1 MSDADTL
8 PPADDQRI
16 VDLKQALE
24 ERYLSYAL
32 STITQR
38 ALPDARDGLKPVHR
52 RILHAMRL
60 LRLDPNQGYKKSARI
75 VGDVIGKFHP
85 HGDQSIYDAL
95 VRLAQ
100 DFALRYPL
108 VDGQGNFG
116 NIDGDS
122 PAAMRYTESR
132 MTDVATRLL
141 EGITEDAIDFK
152 PTYDGEDEEPVV
164 LPSNFPNLLANGST
178 GIAVGMATSVPPH
191 NLVELCNAALKLIY
205 NPAATT
211 EELIHQDL
219 TAPPSMDDLIR
230 GPDFPTGGQLVE
242 SRSSIV
248 QSYETGR
255 GAFRHRA
262 IWEKEEKGRGVYQIV
277 VTKIPYGVQKS
288 RLVEKIAELL
298 LAKKLPLLK
307 DVRDES
313 ADDIRLVLEPRAGTV
328 DAVILMEQLF
338 KLTELEL
345 RFSLNLNVLDHGTTP
360 RVMSLAD
367 TLRAWLDH
375 RKVVLVRRSQ
385 HRLEQI
391 ANRLEVLEGY
401 IIAYLNLD
409 EVIRII
415 REEDDA
421 KASLMATFSLTDNQA
436 EAILNMR
443 LRSLRKLEE
452 IELRQEHKT
461 LTEEKGKLEALL
473 ASDKRQW
480 GEIARQV
487 ETLKK
492 AYPLFEADGV
502 TPHPLGARRTI
513 LGDAPTAD
521 AAEVSEAF
529 IEREPITVILSEKG
543 WIRAPRGH
551 AVEVN
556 DEKGFKTGDRLK
568 LAIKCETTDKLLM
581 LTTGGKVYTMG
592 ADKLPGGR
600 GQGEPVRIMVDIEEG
615 QDIVALFVYRPGKQ
629 RIIASSAGYG
639 FIVPEDDLIANTRK
653 GKQILNVSLPDE
665 ARLIVPCEGDRVAVI
680 GENRK
685 LLVFPLAQLASMS
698 RGKGVRLQRY
708 KDGGISDIKTFYAAD
723 GLTWT
728 DSSGRTYSKPTEEL
742 TDWLGDRA
750 TAGRQP
756 PTGFPRN
763 NKFIG

>member
-1 MSDADTL
+1 MSDSDTL
-8 PPADDQRI
+8 PPADDQRV

-52 RILHAMRL
+52 RIIHAMRL
-60 LRLDPNQGYKKSARI
+60 LRLAPNEGYKKSARI

-95 VRLAQ
+95 VRMAQ

-116 NIDGDS
+116 NIDGDNA
-122 PAAMRYTESR
+122 AAMRYTESR
-132 MTDVATRLL
+132 MTDVAMRLL
-141 EGITEDAIDFK
+141 EGITENAIDFR

-178 GIAVGMATSVPPH
+178 GIAVGMATSIPPH
-191 NLVELCNAALKLIY
+191 NVAELCDAALHLINV
-205 NPAATT
+205 NPDASA
-211 EELIHQDL
+211 HDL
-219 TAPPSMDDLIR
+219 TQFVK
-230 GPDFPTGGQLVE
+230 GPDFPTGGILVE
-242 SRSSIV
+242 SASSIAN
-248 QSYETGR
+248 SYETGR
-255 GAFRHRA
+255 GSFRVRA
-262 IWEKEEKGRGVYQIV
+262 KWQVEETGRGVYLIV
-277 VTKIPYGVQKS
+277 VTEIPYGVQKS

-313 ADDIRLVLEPRAGTV
+313 SDDIRLVLEPRARTV

-338 KLTELEL
+338 KTTDLET
-345 RFSLNLNVLDHGTTP
+345 RFPLNLNVLDKGAVP
-360 RVMSLAD
+360 RVMSLAQA
-367 TLRAWLDH
+367 LKAWLEH
-375 RKVVLVRRSQ
+375 RKEVLVRRSQ

-391 ANRLEVLEGY
+391 AHRLEVLAGY

-421 KASLMATFSLTDNQA
+421 KASLMATFSLTDIQA

-452 IELRQEHKT
+452 IELRQEHKD
-461 LTEEKGKLEALL
+461 LSEEKTHLEALL

-480 GEIARQV
+480 GNISKEIEALR
-487 ETLKK
+487 K
-492 AYPLFEADGV
+492 AYPLLEADGV
-502 TPHPLGARRTI
+502 TPHPLGARRTV
-513 LGDAPTAD
+513 LGEAPTAD
-521 AAEVSEAF
+521 AAEVTEAF

-551 AVEVN
+551 GVEAN
-556 DEKGFKTGDRLK
+556 DERGFKAGDRLK
-568 LAIKCETTDKLLM
+568 LAIRCETTDKLLM
-581 LTTGGKVYTMG
+581 LTTGGKVYTLAG
-592 ADKLPGGR
+592 DKLPGGR

-615 QDIVALFVYRPGKQ
+615 QDIVDLFVYRPGQK

-639 FIVPEDDLIANTRK
+639 FVVGEDEMIANTRK
-653 GKQILNVSLPDE
+653 GKQVLNVAAPDE
-665 ARLIVPCEGDRVAVI
+665 ARLLVPCAGDRVAVI
-680 GENRK
+680 GQNRK
-685 LLVFPLAQLASMS
+685 LLVFPLSQLAEMN

-728 DSSGRTYSKPTEEL
+728 DSSGRTYSKPMEEL

-750 TAGRQP
+750 SAGRQP

-763 NKFIG
+763 NRFVG

>member
-1 MSDADTL
+1 MSDAETIE
-8 PPADDQRI
+8 PADNQRV
-16 VDLKQALE
+16 VDLRQALE

-52 RILHAMRL
+52 RIIHAMRL
-60 LRLDPNQGYKKSARI
+60 LKLDPNQGYKKSARI

-122 PAAMRYTESR
+122 AAAMRYTESR
-132 MTDVATRLL
+132 MTEVATRLL
-141 EGITEDAIDFK
+141 EGITEDAIDFR

-164 LPSNFPNLLANGST
+164 LPANFPNLLANGST

-191 NLVELCNAALKLIY
+191 NLVELCNAALKLIH
-205 NPAATT
+205 NPAATVD
-211 EELIHQDL
+211 ELIHRDFD
-219 TAPPSMDDLIR
+219 APPSSEDLVR
-230 GPDFPTGGQLVE
+230 GPDFPTGGRLVE
-242 SRSSIV
+242 SRSAIV
-248 QSYETGR
+248 HAYETGR
-255 GAFRHRA
+255 GSFRLRA
-262 IWEKEEKGRGVYQIV
+262 QWSKEEKGRGVYNIV
-277 VTKIPYGVQKS
+277 VTQIPYGVQKS

-313 ADDIRLVLEPRAGTV
+313 SDDIRLVLEPRAGTV

-338 KLTELEL
+338 RVTDLEV
-345 RFSLNLNVLDHGTTP
+345 RFPLNLNVLDRGTLP

-367 TLRAWLDH
+367 ALKAWLDH
-375 RKVVLVRRSQ
+375 RKIVLVRRSQ
-385 HRLEQI
+385 HRLQQI

-452 IELRQEHKT
+452 LELRQEHKN
-461 LTEEKGKLEALL
+461 LSAEKGRLEALL

-480 GEIARQV
+480 GEIAKQV
-487 ETLKK
+487 EALKK
-492 AYPLFEADGV
+492 AYPLFAEDGS
-502 TPHPLGARRTI
+502 PHPLGARRSI
-513 LGDAPTAD
+513 HGVAPNAD
-521 AAEVSEAF
+521 NAEIATAF
-529 IEREPITVILSEKG
+529 IEREPITVVLSEKG
-543 WIRAPRGH
+543 WIRSLKGH
-551 AVEVN
+551 DAAI
-556 DEKGFKTGDRLK
+556 DEKGFKAGDRLK
-568 LAIKCETTDKLLM
+568 LAFNAETTDKLLM
-581 LTTGGKVYTMG
+581 LTTGGKVYTLSG
-592 ADKLPGGR
+592 DKLPGGR
-600 GQGEPVRIMVDIEEG
+600 GQGEPVRIMVDMDED
-615 QDIVALFVYRPGKQ
+615 QDIVSLFVHRPGAK
-629 RIIASSAGYG
+629 RIIAASNGYG
-639 FIVPEDDLIANTRK
+639 FVVGEDEMIANTRK
-653 GKQILNVSLPDE
+653 GKQILNVSAPDE
-665 ARLIVPCEGDRVAVI
+665 ARLLVPCEGDRVAVI
-680 GENRK
+680 GQNRK
-685 LLVFPLAQLASMS
+685 LLVFPLSQLATMN
-698 RGKGVRLQRY
+698 RGRGVRLQRY
-708 KDGGISDIKTFYAAD
+708 KDGGISDLKCFFIAD

-728 DSSGRTYSKPTEEL
+728 DSSGRTFTKPAEEL

-750 TAGRQP
+750 AAGRQP
-756 PTGFPRN
+756 PNGFPRN
-763 NKFIG
+763 NRFVG

>member
-1 MSDADTL
+1 MADADTL
-8 PPADDQRI
+8 PPEGTDKSV
-16 VDLKQALE
+16 VDLRQALE

-60 LRLDPNQGYKKSARI
+60 LKLDPDQGYKKSARI

-122 PAAMRYTESR
+122 AAAMRYTESR

-141 EGITEDAIDFK
+141 EGITENAVDFR

-164 LPSNFPNLLANGST
+164 LPANFPNLLANGST

-191 NLVELCNAALKLIY
+191 NVHELCDAALHLVMH
-205 NPAATT
+205 PDASS
-211 EELIHQDL
+211 EELVHFV
-219 TAPPSMDDLIR
+219 P
-230 GPDFPTGGQLVE
+230 GPDFPTGGIIVE
-242 SRSSIV
+242 SRQSIIN
-248 QSYETGR
+248 SYATGR
-255 GAFRHRA
+255 GSFRLRA
-262 IWEKEEKGRGVYQIV
+262 RWSKEEKGRGVYQIV
-277 VTKIPYGVQKS
+277 VTEIPYGVQKS
-288 RLVEKIAELL
+288 KLVEKIAELL

-328 DAVILMEQLF
+328 DPVILMEQLF
-338 KLTELEL
+338 KLSELEQ
-345 RFSLNLNVLDHGTTP
+345 RIPLNLNLLDMGTTP
-360 RVMSLAD
+360 RVMSLAEA
-367 TLRAWLDH
+367 LKAWLQH
-375 RKVVLVRRSQ
+375 RKVVLVRRTQ
-385 HRLEQI
+385 HRLDQI
-391 ANRLEVLEGY
+391 ARRLEVLSGY

-421 KASLMATFSLTDNQA
+421 KASLMAAFSLTEVQA

-461 LTEEKGKLEALL
+461 LTDEQAHLEALL
-473 ASDKRQW
+473 GSEKKQW
-480 GEIARQV
+480 GEITSQISA
-487 ETLKK
+487 LKK
-492 AYPLFEADGV
+492 AYGPDTA
-502 TPHPLGARRTI
+502 LGHRRTSF
-513 LGDAPTAD
+513 GETPDAD
-521 AAEVSEAF
+521 DAEVATAF

-543 WIRAPRGH
+543 WIRAMKGH
-551 AVEVN
+551 TTDV
-556 DEKGFKTGDRLK
+556 DERGFKTGDRLK
-568 LAIKCETTDKLLM
+568 LYVHAETTDKLLL
-581 LTTGGKVYTMG
+581 LTTAGKVYTLG
-592 ADKLPGGR
+592 GDKLPGGR
-600 GQGEPVRIMVDIEEG
+600 SQGEPVRLMVDMEEG
-615 QDIVALFVYRPGKQ
+615 ADIVDLFVYRPGSR
-629 RIIASSAGYG
+629 RIAVSAAGNG
-639 FIVPEDDLIANTRK
+639 FVVAEDDLVANTRK
-653 GKQILNVSLPDE
+653 GRQVLNLAGADE
-665 ARLIVPCEGDRVAVI
+665 AKLLVPAAGDTVAII
-680 GENRK
+680 GQNRK
-685 LLVFPLAQLASMS
+685 LLVFPLDQLPVMA
-698 RGKGVRLQRY
+698 RGKGVRLQKY
-708 KDGGISDIKTFYAAD
+708 KDGGVADLKVFAAAE

-728 DSSGRTYSKPTEEL
+728 DSSGRTFSKSMGEL
-742 TDWLGDRA
+742 AEWLGERA
-750 TAGRQP
+750 QAGRQP
-756 PTGFPRN
+756 PNGFPRN
-763 NKFIG
+763 NRFTG

>member
-1 MSDADTL
+1 MSDTDTS

-60 LRLDPNQGYKKSARI
+60 LKLDPNQGYKKSARI

-100 DFALRYPL
+100 EFSLRYPL

-122 PAAMRYTESR
+122 AAAMRYTESR
-132 MTDVATRLL
+132 MTEVATRLL
-141 EGITEDAIDFK
+141 EGITENAIDFK
-152 PTYDGEDEEPVV
+152 PTYDGEDDEPVV

-191 NLVELCNAALKLIY
+191 NIVELCNASLKLIH
-205 NPAATT
+205 NPAATVDD
-211 EELIHQDL
+211 LIHQDL
-219 TAPPSMDDLIR
+219 SAPPSMDDLIR

-242 SRSSIV
+242 TRASIV
-248 QSYETGR
+248 HSYETGR
-255 GAFRHRA
+255 GAFRTRA
-262 IWEKEEKGRGVYQIV
+262 VWEKEEKGRGVYQIV
-277 VTKIPYGVQKS
+277 VTQIPYGVQKS

-313 ADDIRLVLEPRAGTV
+313 ADDIRLILEPRAGTV

-345 RFSLNLNVLDHGTTP
+345 RFGLNLNVLDRGTVP
-360 RVMSLAD
+360 RVMSIAD
-367 TLRAWLDH
+367 ALRAWLDH
-375 RKVVLVRRSQ
+375 RKEVLVRRSEY
-385 HRLEQI
+385 RLAQI
-391 ANRLEVLEGY
+391 AARLEVLEGY

-421 KASLMATFSLTDNQA
+421 KASLMAAFNLTDNQA

-452 IELRQEHKT
+452 MELRQEHKN
-461 LTEEKGKLEALL
+461 LSEEKGKLEHLL
-473 ASDKRQW
+473 SSDKRLW
-480 GEIARQV
+480 GEVAKQV

-492 AYPLFEADGV
+492 SYPLFEKDGT
-502 TPHPLGARRTI
+502 TPHPLGARRTSI
-513 LGDAPTAD
+513 GAVPTAD
-521 AAEVSEAF
+521 AAEITEAF

-543 WIRAPRGH
+543 WIRAPKGH
-551 AVEVN
+551 NATI
-556 DEKGFKTGDRLK
+556 DEKAFKSGDKLRLSFN
-568 LAIKCETTDKLLM
+568 CETTDKLLM
-581 LTTGGKVYTMG
+581 MTTDGRVYTIG

-615 QDIVALFVYRPGKQ
+615 HEIVALFVHKPGTK
-629 RIIASSAGYG
+629 RVIASSAGYG
-639 FIVPEDDLIANTRK
+639 FIVNEDDLIANTRK
-653 GKQILNVSLPDE
+653 GKQVLNVSAPEE
-665 ARLIVPCEGDRVAVI
+665 AKLIVPCDGDRVAVI
-680 GENRK
+680 GQNRK
-685 LLVFPLAQLASMS
+685 LLVFPMTQLASMT

-723 GLTWT
+723 GLTWM

-742 TDWLGDRA
+742 VDWLGDRA
-750 TAGRQP
+750 AAGRQP

-763 NKFIG
+763 NKFVG

>member
-1 MSDADTL
+1 MADSDVL
-8 PPADDQRI
+8 PPAGDDRRI
-16 VDLKQALE
+16 VNLRQALE

-52 RILHAMRL
+52 RIIHAMRIL
-60 LRLDPNQGYKKSARI
+60 KLDPGQGYKKSARI

-116 NIDGDS
+116 NIDGDGA
-122 PAAMRYTESR
+122 AAMRYTESR

-141 EGITEDAIDFK
+141 EGITENAVDFK

-191 NLVELCNAALKLIY
+191 NVAELCDAALH
-205 NPAATT
+205 
-211 EELIHQDL
+211 LIHNPQAQVADL
-219 TAPPSMDDLIR
+219 MRFIP
-230 GPDFPTGGQLVE
+230 GPDFPTGGILVE
-242 SRSSIV
+242 SPESIAN
-248 QSYETGR
+248 SYATGR
-255 GAFRHRA
+255 GSFRLRA
-262 IWEKEEKGRGVYQIV
+262 RWTREDKGRGVYIIV
-277 VTKIPYGVQKS
+277 ITEIPYGVQKS

-328 DAVILMEQLF
+328 DPTILMEQMF
-338 KLTELEL
+338 RLTDLES
-345 RFSLNLNVLDHGTTP
+345 RIPLNLNVLDKGTVP
-360 RVMSLAD
+360 KVMSLGEA
-367 TLRAWLDH
+367 LVAWLEH
-375 RKVVLVRRSQ
+375 RKEVLVRRSQ
-385 HRLEQI
+385 HRLDQI
-391 ANRLEVLEGY
+391 AHRLEVLDGY

-421 KASLMATFSLTDNQA
+421 KASLIAAFSLSDVQA

-452 IELRQEHKT
+452 IELRTEHHS
-461 LTEEKGKLEALL
+461 LTDEKGHLEHLL
-473 ASDKRQW
+473 GSEKKQW
-480 GEIARQV
+480 GEITTQITDLRS
-487 ETLKK
+487 
-492 AYPLFEADGV
+492 AYGPKN
-502 TPHPLGARRTI
+502 PLGPRRTE
-513 LGDAPTAD
+513 LASAP
-521 AAEVSEAF
+521 AANAEDIDVAM

-543 WIRAPRGH
+543 WIRAMKGH
-551 AVEVN
+551 TSDI
-556 DEKGFKTGDRLK
+556 DEKSFKTGDRLK
-568 LAIKCETTDKLLM
+568 LSIKAETTDKLLL
-581 LTTGGKVYTMG
+581 LTTGGKVYTLG
-592 ADKLPGGR
+592 GDKLPGGR
-600 GQGEPVRIMVDIEEG
+600 SQGEPVRLMVDVEEG
-615 QDIVALFVYRPGKQ
+615 HDIVDLFVYKPGAK
-629 RIIASSAGYG
+629 RIIASSSGSG
-639 FIVPEDDLIANTRK
+639 FVVDEDELIANTRK
-653 GKQILNVSLPDE
+653 GKQVLNLAAGEE
-665 ARLIVPCEGDRVAVI
+665 ARLLTPVTGDMVATI

-685 LLVFPLAQLASMS
+685 MLVFSLTQLPVMA

-708 KDGGISDIKTFYAAD
+708 KDGGISDLKTFASAT

-728 DSSGRTYSKPTEEL
+728 DSSGRTYTKPVAEL
-742 TDWLGDRA
+742 TEWIGDRA
-750 TAGRQP
+750 SAGRQP
-756 PTGFPRN
+756 PNGFPKN
-763 NKFIG
+763 NKFVG

>member
-1 MSDADTL
+1 MSDDTDTL
-8 PPADDQRI
+8 PPADDQRV
-16 VDLKQALE
+16 VDLKEALE

-52 RILHAMRL
+52 RIIHAMRL
-60 LRLDPNQGYKKSARI
+60 LHLEPNQGYKKSARI

-116 NIDGDS
+116 NIDGDGA
-122 PAAMRYTESR
+122 AAMRYTESR
-132 MTDVATRLL
+132 MTDVAMRLL
-141 EGITEDAIDFK
+141 EGITENAIDFK
-152 PTYDGEDEEPVV
+152 PTYDGEDDEPVV

-178 GIAVGMATSVPPH
+178 GIAVGMATSIPPH
-191 NLVELCNAALKLIY
+191 NVAELCDAALHLINV
-205 NPAATT
+205 NPEASA
-211 EELIHQDL
+211 EDL
-219 TAPPSMDDLIR
+219 TQFVK
-230 GPDFPTGGQLVE
+230 GPDFPTGGILVE
-242 SRSSIV
+242 SPSSIAH
-248 QSYETGR
+248 SYTTGRGSFRLRARWEVEETGR
-255 GAFRHRA
+255 G
-262 IWEKEEKGRGVYQIV
+262 VYLIV
-277 VTKIPYGVQKS
+277 VKEIPYGVQKS

-313 ADDIRLVLEPRAGTV
+313 SDDIRLVLEPRARTV

-338 KLTELEL
+338 KTTDLEV
-345 RFSLNLNVLDHGTTP
+345 RFPLNLNVLDRGTVP
-360 RVMSLAD
+360 RVMSLAQA
-367 TLRAWLDH
+367 LKAWLEH
-375 RKVVLVRRSQ
+375 RKEVLVRRTT

-391 ANRLEVLEGY
+391 AHRLEVLDGY

-421 KASLMATFSLTDNQA
+421 KASLIATFNLSDVQA

-452 IELRQEHKT
+452 IELRTEHKN
-461 LTEEKGKLEALL
+461 LSEEQGHLNGLL

-480 GEIARQV
+480 GAISKEV
-487 ETLKK
+487 EALKK
-492 AYPLFEADGV
+492 TYGLD
-502 TPHPLGARRTI
+502 TPLGARRTLI
-513 LGDAPTAD
+513 GEAPTAD
-521 AAEVSEAF
+521 HAEVTEAF

-543 WIRAPRGH
+543 WIRAPKGH
-551 AVEVN
+551 SVEVN
-556 DEKGFKTGDRLK
+556 DDKAFKAGDRLK
-568 LAIKCETTDKLLM
+568 LAIRCETTDKLLM
-581 LTTGGKVYTMG
+581 LTTGGKVYTLAG
-592 ADKLPGGR
+592 DKLPGGR

-615 QDIVALFVYRPGKQ
+615 QDIVDLFVYRPGTR

-639 FIVPEDDLIANTRK
+639 FIVKEDELIANTRK
-653 GKQILNVSLPDE
+653 GKQILNVSAPDE
-665 ARLIVPCEGDRVAVI
+665 AKLIVPFDGDRIAVI
-680 GENRK
+680 GQNRK
-685 LLVFPLAQLASMS
+685 LLVFPASQLVEMG

-708 KDGGISDIKTFYAAD
+708 KDGGISDIKGFYAAD
-723 GLTWT
+723 GLSWT
-728 DSSGRTYSKPTEEL
+728 DSSGRTYTKRTEEL

-750 TAGRQP
+750 AAGRQP

-763 NKFIG
+763 NKFVG

>member
-1 MSDADTL
+1 MSDTDTS

-60 LRLDPNQGYKKSARI
+60 LKLDPNQGYKKSARI

-100 DFALRYPL
+100 EFSLRYPL

-122 PAAMRYTESR
+122 AAAMRYTESR
-132 MTDVATRLL
+132 MTEVATRLL
-141 EGITEDAIDFK
+141 EGITENAIDFK
-152 PTYDGEDEEPVV
+152 PTYDGEDDEPVV

-191 NLVELCNAALKLIY
+191 NIVELCNASLKLIH
-205 NPAATT
+205 NPAATVDD
-211 EELIHQDL
+211 LIHQDL
-219 TAPPSMDDLIR
+219 SAPPSMDDLIR

-242 SRSSIV
+242 TRASIV
-248 QSYETGR
+248 HSYETGR
-255 GAFRHRA
+255 GAFRTRA
-262 IWEKEEKGRGVYQIV
+262 VWEKEEKGRGVYQIV
-277 VTKIPYGVQKS
+277 VTQIPYGVQKS

-313 ADDIRLVLEPRAGTV
+313 ADDIRLILEPRAGTV

-345 RFSLNLNVLDHGTTP
+345 RFGLNLNVLDRGTVP
-360 RVMSLAD
+360 RVMSIAD
-367 TLRAWLDH
+367 ALRAWLDH
-375 RKVVLVRRSQ
+375 RKEVLVRRSEY
-385 HRLEQI
+385 RLAQI
-391 ANRLEVLEGY
+391 AARLEVLEGY

-421 KASLMATFSLTDNQA
+421 KASLMAAFNLTDNQA

-452 IELRQEHKT
+452 MELRQEHKN
-461 LTEEKGKLEALL
+461 LSEEKGKLEHLL
-473 ASDKRQW
+473 SSDKRLW
-480 GEIARQV
+480 GEVAKQV

-492 AYPLFEADGV
+492 SYPLFEKDGT
-502 TPHPLGARRTI
+502 TPHPLGARRTSI
-513 LGDAPTAD
+513 GAVPTAD
-521 AAEVSEAF
+521 AAEITEAF

-543 WIRAPRGH
+543 WIRAPKGH
-551 AVEVN
+551 NATI
-556 DEKGFKTGDRLK
+556 DEKAFKSGDKLRLSFN
-568 LAIKCETTDKLLM
+568 CETTDKLLM
-581 LTTGGKVYTMG
+581 MTTDGRVYTIG

-615 QDIVALFVYRPGKQ
+615 HEIVALFVHKPGTK
-629 RIIASSAGYG
+629 RVIASSAGYG
-639 FIVPEDDLIANTRK
+639 FVVNEDDLIANTRK
-653 GKQILNVSLPDE
+653 GKQVLNVSAPEE
-665 ARLIVPCEGDRVAVI
+665 AKLIVPCDGDRVAVI
-680 GENRK
+680 GQNRK
-685 LLVFPLAQLASMS
+685 LLVFPMTQLASMT

-723 GLTWT
+723 GLTWM

-742 TDWLGDRA
+742 VDWLGDRA
-750 TAGRQP
+750 AAGRQP

-763 NKFIG
+763 NKFVG